1 MKGRGIHKIFLF
13 LGLFVF
19 SFFGARAA
27 NAATLYLS
35 PSSGDF
41 TVGNIFTANILVNT
55 EGVTIN
61 NADATVNFPSGLLEV
76 VSFSKSGSIFS
87 LWVEEPSFSNGAGT
101 LSFNGGLPTPGFN
114 GATGK
119 VLSAVFRVKKAG
131 SASLIFSSA
140 AVRANDGEG
149 TDVFKTGVQ
158 AKFNLTSEERPLP
171 PPPVTPGTPK
181 APNISSST
189 HPDSTKWYANNNPV
203 FKWDLPSGVN
213 EVTLVLGTRANS
225 PPIISYTPPIS
236 EKTLTDVGDGIWY
249 FNARFRN
256 SAGLGPITSFKFNV
270 DTQPPRNF
278 SIIRLDTDD
287 LTNPQP
293 QLAFATT
300 DDGSGLD
307 RYEMKIGEGD
317 WFKIMSDLV
326 RPAYKMPLQLPG
338 SHMVVVRAFDMAN
351 NYSEAKYQLE
361 VQSIEPPV
369 IDAIEKPETKARE
382 TIAITG
388 RAKPNQKVLVS
399 VRVNPLY
406 VLETVADANGYWRV
420 EFKPESVGRYEVT
433 AQAVDERGAVSVDS
447 NHVTFNV
454 TSAPIPKLIVNLLM
468 KGFDSLINFV
478 INGWLLIFATLL
490 IIGLVY
496 AMVKKAVPAVKR
508 EIKKIRHIMGEY
520 RMDKKLKKKDRKIR
534 LEIRMISEDIR
545 KELALLKK
553 IESHRHLH
561 PDEQYLK
568 NKLETYINLITSM
581 KG

>member
-1 MKGRGIHKIFLF
+1 MKEGRTHKIFLF
-13 LGLFVF
+13 LGLFAF
-19 SFFGARAA
+19 SFFGARAV
-27 NAATLYLS
+27 NAATLYFS

-41 TVGNIFTANILVNT
+41 SVGNILTVNILVNT
-55 EGVTIN
+55 ENATIN
-61 NADATVNFPSGLLEV
+61 NAESIINFPSGLLEV

-87 LWVEEPSFSNGAGT
+87 LWVEEPTFSNGAGT

-131 SASLIFSSA
+131 SATLVFSSA
-140 AVRANDGEG
+140 AVRANDGYG
-149 TDVFKTGVQ
+149 TNVFRTGDQ
-158 AKFNLTSEERPLP
+158 ALLNLISEEKLLP
-171 PPPVTPGTPK
+171 SPVVIGIPK
-181 APNISSST
+181 APNISSPT
-189 HPDSTKWYANNNPV
+189 HHDPNKWYSNNSPV
-203 FKWDLPSGVN
+203 FKWDLPSEID
-213 EVTLVLGTRANS
+213 EVTLTLSTRANS
-225 PPIISYTPPIS
+225 PPAISYSPSIS

-249 FNARFRN
+249 LNARFRN
-256 SAGLGPITSFKFNV
+256 YSGLGPVTSFRFNV
-270 DTQPPRNF
+270 DTQPPKNF
-278 SIIRLDTDD
+278 SITRRDVNDP
-287 LTNPQP
+287 TNPQP
-293 QLAFATT
+293 EIIFTTT
-300 DDGSGLD
+300 DDTSGID
-307 RYEMKIGEGD
+307 RYEMKIGDGA
-317 WFKIMSDLV
+317 WFKIEPSLAGK
-326 RPAYKMPLQLPG
+326 PYKLPLQAPG
-338 SHMVVVRAFDMAN
+338 TREIAVKAFDRAGN
-351 NYSEAKYQLE
+351 FSEAKYQLE

-369 IDAIEKPETKARE
+369 IDPVVKSEVKLGETVTIFGKA
-382 TIAITG
+382 
-388 RAKPNQKVLVS
+388 KSNQKVLVS
-399 VRVNPLY
+399 IKSSPVVT
-406 VLETVADANGYWRV
+406 LETVADANGFWKV
-420 EFKPESVGRYEVT
+420 EFKLESIGRHEVM

>member
-13 LGLFVF
+13 LGFFVF

-61 NADATVNFPSGLLEV
+61 NAEATVNFPSGLLEV

-213 EVTLVLGTRANS
+213 EVTLVLNTRANS
-225 PPIISYTPPIS
+225 PPIISYTPPMS

-256 SAGLGPITSFKFNV
+256 LAGLGPISSFKLNI
-270 DTQPPRNF
+270 DTKPPRNF

-317 WFKIMSDLV
+317 WFKISPKL
-326 RPAYKMPLQLPG
+326 AASYEMPLQLPG

-382 TIAITG
+382 TIIITG

-399 VRVNPLY
+399 IRVNPVY
-406 VLETVADANGYWRV
+406 VLETVADANGFWKV
-420 EFKPESVGRYEVT
+420 EFKPELVGRYEVT
-433 AQAVDERGAVSVDS
+433 AQAVDGRGAISVDS
-447 NHVTFNV
+447 NHMTFNIK
-454 TSAPIPKLIVNLLM
+454 SDSILKLVLNLLM

-478 INGWLLIFATLL
+478 INGWLLILVTLL
-490 IIGLVY
+490 AAGLAY
-496 AMVKKAVPAVKR
+496 SIVKKVVPVVER
-508 EIKKIRHIMGEY
+508 EVKKIRYIMEEY
-520 RMDKKLKKKDRKIR
+520 HMDKKLKKKDRKIR
-534 LEIRMISEDIR
+534 IEIEMIYEDIK
-545 KELALLKK
+545 KELALLKR
-553 IESHRHLH
+553 IEQHRTLH
-561 PDEQYLK
+561 PEEKYWK
-568 NKLETYINLITSM
+568 EKLEKYYQMIKTL
-581 KG
+581 K